1 MIDKTMLVFGQM
13 NEPPG
18 RAPARRPLRADDGRV
33 LPRAGRPGRAPV
45 HRQHL
50 PLRPGGLRGLGA
62 ARADALGGRLPADAG
77 DRDGRAAGADHLDRA
92 GLGDLDPGGLRP
104 GRRPHRPGAG
114 IGVRAPERDHDAVAG
129 DLGEGDLPGG
139 RPARLDLDDPQ
150 ARHPRR
156 GALPRPRPRSRR
168 CCSATRS
175 CRTSSRSSASTSSPT
190 RTSSTVN
197 RARKIERFLLAAVLR
212 RRAVHRPRRRVRAGR
227 RDGARLP
234 RDPRRQARRPARGA
248 PST

>member
-1 MIDKTMLVFGQM
+1 MLVFGQM

-18 RAPARRPLRADDGRV
+18 RPPAGRALRADDGRV
-33 LPRAGRPGRAPV
+33 LPRGGRPGRAAL

-62 ARADALGGRLPADAG
+62 ARPHALRGRLPADAG

-104 GRRPHRPGAG
+104 RRRPHRPGAG
-114 IGVRAPERDHDAVAG
+114 LGVRAPERDHDALAG
-129 DLGEGDLPGG
+129 DLREGDLPGG

-156 GALPRPRPRSRR
+156 GALPHRDRGPGGPAALQGAAGHHRHPRHRR
-168 CCSATRS
+168 ALR
-175 CRTSSRSSASTSSPT
+175 RGQASTVS
-190 RTSSTVN
+190 
-197 RARKIERFLLAAVLR
+197 RARKIERFLSQPFFVAE
-212 RRAVHRPRRRVRAGR
+212 AVHRPRAASTCRSTRRCAAS
-227 RDGARLP
+227 ARSSTASTTTSP
-234 RDPRRQARRPARGA
+234 RA